1 MIYPAKFNSIEEIE
15 KLNDVV
21 CELGLPIKVSAGADV
36 VDARSLLA
44 LFTILNKEVNLV
56 APDHMPVEKF
66 EMALKLIGIK

>member
-1 MIYPAKFNSIEEIE
+1 MVYPAKFNSVKEIE

-21 CELGLPIKVSAGADV
+21 CELGLPIKVSAGVDM

-56 APDHMPVEKF
+56 APDHMPIEKF
-66 EMALKLIGIK
+66 EMALKLLGLN